1 MDAASLTSHRYGL
14 MLTMLETYFSSV
26 IKNTF
31 IDIQDTDQMVSLMA
45 KIEIDGD
52 DMWVKDG
59 LVFTNAQQDYNEGV
73 NPLCLQWKDNLNSFF
88 HMKKSKQGSLIVNLT
103 LTETS
108 EFETA
113 DEIAVPQTQTC

>member
-73 NPLCLQWKDNLNSFF
+73 NAFLEKRAPIFK
-88 HMKKSKQGSLIVNLT
+88 G
-103 LTETS
+103 E
-108 EFETA
+108 
-113 DEIAVPQTQTC
+113 